1 MPTVPSRN
9 KDSRPR
15 CSVLDNTKTFAY
27 DSAGNLSQYTD
38 ADGRANTYQYDSAGN
53 VSGETWYPT
62 AEDAENAEDPT
73 NAISYARDSAGRI
86 TSEAD
91 ANSADT
97 YAYDSAGNLASATES
112 LPDGPTVVLT
122 YQYDSAGNRTQMAST
137 IDGVADFVD
146 DYTYDSAGD
155 VISVVEHGVTGG
167 DAVANKEID
176 LTYNSDGELATVDR
190 YEDGVLAV
198 EGDYTYD
205 SAGELVGLV
214 YRQGDTVLASYA
226 WTYSGGTATLSA
238 GSSNAD
244 WLPSGGTVPVHDTT
258 GVTSA
263 LMSGGYAGLDEV
275 TSCTSV
281 DGTASYSYDPT
292 GQLASATYSGGQA
305 DESYTYDANGNR
317 VTANGDVYATG
328 ADNEL
333 LSDGTYTYAYD
344 AEGNRTAKFID
355 ANHDGVL
362 DVGDTDVT
370 EYTWD
375 NRDRLVEV
383 KDYAT
388 EGGSPTEVVD
398 YLYDVEDR
406 WIGENIFTGGTEHQ
420 IRFAYD
426 GNEIVLQFDK
436 DGAGT
441 LDASNLSHRYT
452 WLPNA
457 VDQLMSDEQLPPP
470 PVIQGQGG
478 YDRTQPGKVVWA
490 LADNLGTVR
499 DLAVRDAQTGIT
511 SVVNHRVFDSFG
523 NLKLAINPLTNQ
535 LATVDCL
542 FGFTGL
548 PFDKASG
555 TYRSATRP
563 YDPSAGRWLDKD
575 WITFGGGVTNLYS
588 YVGNSPTNRKDPS
601 GEVFW
606 IPVVIFVGWWIM
618 DGGAGNAHA
627 PGNDAE
633 AAAANAMDQARL
645 KEQVVETAEDVS
657 GIVTAGIS
665 RPIGELI
672 TDITTNP
679 SVWQVVKK
687 EIIASTNV
695 RNVGGTSVQ
704 ELLRNTETGEEIV
717 RHTLLKANGS
727 LFEIPHYRPSWK

>member
-1 MPTVPSRN
+1 MAAFV
-9 KDSRPR
+9 DSS
-15 CSVLDNTKTFAY
+15 C
-27 DSAGNLSQYTD
+27 
-38 ADGRANTYQYDSAGN
+38 
-53 VSGETWYPT
+53 
-62 AEDAENAEDPT
+62 
-73 NAISYARDSAGRI
+73 
-86 TSEAD
+86 
-91 ANSADT
+91 
-97 YAYDSAGNLASATES
+97 
-112 LPDGPTVVLT
+112 
-122 YQYDSAGNRTQMAST
+122 
-137 IDGVADFVD
+137 DFVD
-146 DYTYDSAGD
+146 DYSYDSLGR
-155 VISVVEHGVTGG
+155 VISVVEYGVSGG

-226 WTYSGGTATLSA
+226 WTYSGGVATLSA

-317 VTANGDVYATG
+317 VTANGDTYATG

-344 AEGNRTAKFID
+344 GEGNRTAKFID

-362 DVGDTDVT
+362 DAGDTTVT

-375 NRDRLVEV
+375 NRERLVEV

-406 WIGENIFTGGTEHQ
+406 WIGENIFTGGSEHQ

-426 GNEIVLQFDK
+426 GDQIVLQFDK
-436 DGAGT
+436 DGSGT
-441 LDASNLSHRYT
+441 LDASNLSQRYT

-457 VDQLMSDEQLPPP
+457 VDQLMSDEQT
-470 PVIQGQGG
+470 
-478 YDRTQPGKVVWA
+478 DKVVWT
-490 LADNLGTVR
+490 LGDNQGTIR
-499 DLAVRDAQTGIT
+499 DLAVMDSGVT
-511 SVVNHRVFDSFG
+511 SVVNHRVFDSYG
-523 NLKLAINPLTNQ
+523 NLVSQTNS
-535 LATVDCL
+535 AVDCL
-542 FGFTGL
+542 FGYTGL

-563 YDPSAGRWLDKD
+563 YDPVTGRWDQPDVIQFK
-575 WITFGGGVTNLYS
+575 GGDTNLYR
-588 YVGNSPTNRKDPS
+588 YCGNSPTNATDQTGSYPTDPNNS
-601 GEVFW
+601 WTPFQFFG
-606 IPVVIFVGWWIM
+606 IRGWWNNLPYLTGWGC
-618 DGGAGNAHA
+618 GGLAAWRAGA
-627 PGNDAE
+627 P
-633 AAAANAMDQARL
+633 
-645 KEQVVETAEDVS
+645 
-657 GIVTAGIS
+657 IS
-665 RPIGELI
+665 PLWGKYYP
-672 TDITTNP
+672 TDIMKIKGATEYQSWNA
-679 SVWQVVKK
+679 VQKALNALGGKGV
-687 EIIASTNV
+687 IIAVQSNFKDWQKYPGPSNFATYF
-695 RNVGGTSVQ
+695 GTYW
-704 ELLRNTETGEEIV
+704 EYCNHGDIV
-717 RHTLLKANGS
+717 PGRLIYHSPKLPAGYTYTIYILVPL
-727 LFEIPHYRPSWK
+727 P

>member
-1 MPTVPSRN
+1 MNGQAIAGNLGSLTDPMGNTTQWSYDAQNRLTSET
-9 KDSRPR
+9 DA
-15 CSVLDNTKTFAY
+15 LDNTKTFAY
-27 DSAGNLSQYTD
+27 DPAGNLSQYTD

-176 LTYNSDGELATVDR
+176 LTYNSAGELATVDR
-190 YEDGVLAV
+190 YQDGVLAV

-226 WTYSGGTATLSA
+226 WTYGSDGSPLLSGEGQGE
-238 GSSNAD
+238 GSFAWS
-244 WLPSGGTVPVHDTT
+244 PSGGTVPVHDTT

-292 GQLASATYSGGQA
+292 GQLIRATYSA
-305 DESYTYDANGNR
+305 SNPESLTPSPESYTYDANGNR

-344 AEGNRTAKFID
+344 GEGNRTAKFID
-355 ANHDGVL
+355 VNHDGVL
-362 DVGDTDVT
+362 DVGDTDIT

-388 EGGSPTEVVD
+388 AGGSPTEVVD
-398 YLYDVEDR
+398 YLYDVENR
-406 WIGENIFTGGTEHQ
+406 WIGENIFNGTEHE

-436 DGAGT
+436 DAG
-441 LDASNLSHRYT
+441 
-452 WLPNA
+452 
-457 VDQLMSDEQLPPP
+457 
-470 PVIQGQGG
+470 
-478 YDRTQPGKVVWA
+478 K
-490 LADNLGTVR
+490 
-499 DLAVRDAQTGIT
+499 TG
-511 SVVNHRVFDSFG
+511 SGVFDLGRPLHSFFSFFSKAERSTVGSLRRAAINFQNSSLAPSWNGKRGRESLREWETGSGVFG
-523 NLKLAINPLTNQ
+523 NGKREWK
-535 LATVDCL
+535 
-542 FGFTGL
+542 TGSGV
-548 PFDKASG
+548 FDFA
-555 TYRSATRP
+555 
-563 YDPSAGRWLDKD
+563 
-575 WITFGGGVTNLYS
+575 
-588 YVGNSPTNRKDPS
+588 
-601 GEVFW
+601 
-606 IPVVIFVGWWIM
+606 
-618 DGGAGNAHA
+618 
-627 PGNDAE
+627 
-633 AAAANAMDQARL
+633 
-645 KEQVVETAEDVS
+645 
-657 GIVTAGIS
+657 
-665 RPIGELI
+665 
-672 TDITTNP
+672 
-679 SVWQVVKK
+679 
-687 EIIASTNV
+687 
-695 RNVGGTSVQ
+695 
-704 ELLRNTETGEEIV
+704 
-717 RHTLLKANGS
+717 
-727 LFEIPHYRPSWK
+727 